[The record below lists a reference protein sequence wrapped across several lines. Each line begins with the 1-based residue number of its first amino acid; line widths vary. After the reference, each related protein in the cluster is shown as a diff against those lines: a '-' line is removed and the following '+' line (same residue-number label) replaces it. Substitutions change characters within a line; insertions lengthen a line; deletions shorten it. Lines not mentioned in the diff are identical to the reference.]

1 MQKHLEEIRK
11 KHVLVSA
18 EATPDKRDISTGPD
32 LAEQWS
38 GLAQRGKPS
47 TLGPFIDS
55 PSCPGHGPITQHD
68 WRKRWLANR
77 KVIVQS

>member
-32 LAEQWS
+32 LEEQWS

-47 TLGPFIDS
+47 TLGP
-55 PSCPGHGPITQHD
+55 H
-68 WRKRWLANR
+68 
-77 KVIVQS
+77 